1 MHMVTRNYS
10 GPGAKEL
17 FDLLEKRKSDV
28 KEVIGAVHGIK
39 SYAMTRTHDGGYTV
53 TMCDDKA
60 GMSTAERKCI
70 AVAEQRCS
78 SWRDEK
84 GPRGGPSHLVLSR
97 AAVGWRRTW
106 ASAAGACSAGAD
118 SCRRS
123 SRGCGRDG

>member
-10 GPGAKEL
+10 GTGAKEL

-60 GMSTAERKCI
+60 GTDDSVKVAAAWIKKN
-70 AVAEQRCS
+70 APDLKVQAPVVAEGEVIQTL
-78 SWRDEK
+78 
-84 GPRGGPSHLVLSR
+84 G
-97 AAVGWRRTW
+97 
-106 ASAAGACSAGAD
+106 
-118 SCRRS
+118 
-123 SRGCGRDG
+123 

>member
-60 GMSTAERKCI
+60 GTDDSVKVAAAWIKKN
-70 AVAEQRCS
+70 APDLKVQAPVVAEGEVIQTL
-78 SWRDEK
+78 
-84 GPRGGPSHLVLSR
+84 G
-97 AAVGWRRTW
+97 
-106 ASAAGACSAGAD
+106 
-118 SCRRS
+118 
-123 SRGCGRDG
+123 

>member
-60 GMSTAERKCI
+60 GTDDSVKVAAAWIKKN
-70 AVAEQRCS
+70 APDLKVQAPVVAEGEVIQT
-78 SWRDEK
+78 
-84 GPRGGPSHLVLSR
+84 LN
-97 AAVGWRRTW
+97 
-106 ASAAGACSAGAD
+106 
-118 SCRRS
+118 
-123 SRGCGRDG
+123 